1 MNAPATDFSAGP
13 AETDKTGETDAVG
26 NGDFLRAVFGN
37 AVDDTQPV
45 VVSFAGNPATAAKSA
60 WFGRPWLDD
69 DTKLPGDANN
79 YFSLAVFRPD
89 EAGQYR
95 RRKAQ
100 FSALH
105 AVMLDDLG
113 RKVPMERLTLPP
125 SWLLETSPGNHQAGY
140 LLREPLIDGLLAD
153 RLMNA
158 IVAAGLCDPGANG
171 PRARLARLPVS
182 VNGKHKS
189 PFPCRM
195 MTWAPE
201 LRYSVEELIA
211 GLELEIAQTARPKRQ
226 TARPSQARP
235 DDGDPVWLAR
245 PDENAVLAGLRNRG
259 LYKSPLGEGK
269 HDITC
274 PWVEEHTGEV
284 DGGTAYF
291 EPDDNWPIGGFKC
304 LHGHCAERHVRD
316 LLAFLNIEING
327 ARMKPMILAQLRGL
341 EAVRKA
347 IAGAAPPDERAEQR
361 TSNPTGCATTE
372 GAPAPQIIV
381 RAGELPRIV
390 ADAITALRSAG
401 VPIYDRGG
409 ALYRPVRIEA
419 QSTSDGVWRSAGA
432 LVLRAVDATWLRVK
446 LADAAQWQKWD
457 TRDKKMRPADP
468 PRDIG
473 EIVATQSD
481 RGSWDS
487 LRGVVLS
494 ACISKIR
501 GHTFLD
507 RQNLSSSSSGEQDG
521 RILPRL

>member
-1 MNAPATDFSAGP
+1 M
-13 AETDKTGETDAVG
+13 
-26 NGDFLRAVFGN
+26 
-37 AVDDTQPV
+37 
-45 VVSFAGNPATAAKSA
+45 AA
-60 WFGRPWLDD
+60 RPW
-69 DTKLPGDANN
+69 
-79 YFSLAVFRPD
+79 SR
-89 EAGQYR
+89 
-95 RRKAQ
+95 
-100 FSALH
+100 
-105 AVMLDDLG
+105 
-113 RKVPMERLTLPP
+113 
-125 SWLLETSPGNHQAGY
+125 
-140 LLREPLIDGLLAD
+140 
-153 RLMNA
+153 
-158 IVAAGLCDPGANG
+158 
-171 PRARLARLPVS
+171 VS
-182 VNGKHKS
+182 
-189 PFPCRM
+189 
-195 MTWAPE
+195 
-201 LRYSVEELIA
+201 
-211 GLELEIAQTARPKRQ
+211 
-226 TARPSQARP
+226 
-235 DDGDPVWLAR
+235 
-245 PDENAVLAGLRNRG
+245 
-259 LYKSPLGEGK
+259 
-269 HDITC
+269 
-274 PWVEEHTGEV
+274 
-284 DGGTAYF
+284 
-291 EPDDNWPIGGFKC
+291 
-304 LHGHCAERHVRD
+304 CAERHVWD

-372 GAPAPQIIV
+372 GAPAAQIIV

-487 LRGVVLS
+487 LRGVVVS
-494 ACISKIR
+494 ACISRIR

-521 RILPRL
+521 RFSPGCSGIRPGRKPAPATRPHRPP